1 MLLNSEIRVR
11 YASKLVKVLLSV
23 DLNTQKEEFSYAY
36 LYAVT
41 SAAGY
46 SFQRTTTPLDQLGI
60 DLILTGIGVQGLMGT
75 PQLYVQLKCTSR
87 EVLDE
92 NYLKY
97 PLRIKNYEELRVPK
111 QYPPLILVVVLV
123 PDNVN
128 DWLHQ
133 SEDELCLRRCG
144 YWISLA
150 GETPTQ
156 NQETV
161 TISIPRKN
169 ILTIN
174 TLKSLMQRIARGEN
188 L

>member
-1 MLLNSEIRVR
+1 M
-11 YASKLVKVLLSV
+11 

-36 LYAVT
+36 MYAIA
-41 SAAGY
+41 SAAACAI
-46 SFQRTTTPLDQLGI
+46 QRTTTPLDRLGVDI
-60 DLILTGIGVQGLMGT
+60 VITGLENQGLMDF
-75 PQLYVQLKCTSR
+75 PLLYAQVKCTSR

-92 NYLKY
+92 RYVRY
-97 PLRIKNYEELRVPK
+97 PLKVKNYEELRVSDR
-111 QYPPLILVVVLV
+111 YPPLILIVVVV
-123 PDNVN
+123 PDDVD

-150 GETPTQ
+150 DGAPTQ

-161 TISIPRKN
+161 TVRIPREN
-169 ILTIN
+169 VFTAHV
-174 TLKSLMQRIARGEN
+174 LKGIMQRITAGEK